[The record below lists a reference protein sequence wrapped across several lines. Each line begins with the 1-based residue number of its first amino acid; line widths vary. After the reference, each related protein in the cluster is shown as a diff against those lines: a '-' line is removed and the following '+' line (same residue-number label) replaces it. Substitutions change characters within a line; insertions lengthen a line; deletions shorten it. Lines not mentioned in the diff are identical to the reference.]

1 MLYMRYIWSLR
12 VVLFELFRLIHGVLI
27 VVFVGELLEIDL
39 WLVEEVTLEVLLDL
53 LLLFTSCKLLQLTQN
68 LDIKVMSALVHCQPL
83 LVLVVN
89 GNQDSLITELSEL
102 NGFVY

>member
-12 VVLFELFRLIHGVLI
+12 VVLFELFRLIYGVLI